1 VTTSDRIARPTEPTH
16 PVFRLIILVFAV
28 LLGAQCVWLLLSEF
42 SRPGINLLPT
52 DQPAAIT
59 AAKQQDAAFWAA
71 SVGVVRGDLWA
82 ESAFT
87 YADLL
92 FGPTVSSTNPA
103 LTDAAAHASL
113 SVDRALR
120 TAPHQSSVWLLL
132 AGLALRFPSG
142 HLDPT
147 EALKMSYYTA
157 PSEQKLF
164 PLRLSLA
171 ARADRFDDVAMR
183 EFASRELRL
192 LLKGNQNPAIAEAY
206 NIASPAGKLFIEGTV
221 ADLDPAFVKSLRA
234 SSTQK
239 PSFRN

>member
-1 VTTSDRIARPTEPTH
+1 VTTNGRTAPLTEPRH
-16 PVFRLIILVFAV
+16 VAFRLTILVFA
-28 LLGAQCVWLLLSEF
+28 LALGAQCVWLLLSEF
-42 SRPGINLLPT
+42 SRPGINALPSDAT
-52 DQPAAIT
+52 AAMA
-59 AAKQQDAAFWAA
+59 AAKQRDAAFWAA

-92 FGPTVSSTNPA
+92 FDLTPSSTNPA
-103 LTDAAAHASL
+103 VAESAAHARF
-113 SVDRALR
+113 SVDHALKNG
-120 TAPHQSSVWLLL
+120 PHQSSVWLLL
-132 AGLALRFPSG
+132 SGLALRFPSE
-142 HLDPT
+142 HVDPL
-147 EALKMSYYTA
+147 EALKMSYYTG

-164 PLRLSLA
+164 SLRLWLA
-171 ARADRFDDVAMR
+171 TRADHFDDVAMR
-183 EFASRELRL
+183 EFANREVRL
-192 LLKGNQNPAIAEAY
+192 LLKANQNSAIAEAY